1 MIALSEDQRVR
12 RQLALEWGVVPG
24 ACRRA
29 PPRAG
34 SSPPMMLERARE
46 VGGLESDDM
55 VVLAYGP
62 PGAGGRADEH
72 LAVRQI
78 P

>member
-1 MIALSEDQRVR
+1 MIALSEDERVR

-24 ACRRA
+24 WL
-29 PPRAG
+29 PPRA
-34 SSPPMMLERARE
+34 STPEQHRLTMIKRAMRIADLKPGD
-46 VGGLESDDM
+46 V

-62 PGAGGRADEH
+62 PKAGPSETSF
-72 LAVRQI
+72 LAVSSI

>member
-1 MIALSEDQRVR
+1 
-12 RQLALEWGVVPG
+12 
-24 ACRRA
+24 
-29 PPRAG
+29 
-34 SSPPMMLERARE
+34 MMLDRARE
-46 VGGLESDDM
+46 VGGLESNDV

-62 PGAGGRADEH
+62 PGAGAGQTNT

>member
-1 MIALSEDQRVR
+1 MIALSEDERVR

-24 ACRRA
+24 RL
-29 PPRAG
+29 PPRPHSGEALAALMLSARARSPG
-34 SSPPMMLERARE
+34 SSPRD
-46 VGGLESDDM
+46 V

-62 PGAGGRADEH
+62 PGAGPGQTSF
-72 LAVRQI
+72 LAVREV